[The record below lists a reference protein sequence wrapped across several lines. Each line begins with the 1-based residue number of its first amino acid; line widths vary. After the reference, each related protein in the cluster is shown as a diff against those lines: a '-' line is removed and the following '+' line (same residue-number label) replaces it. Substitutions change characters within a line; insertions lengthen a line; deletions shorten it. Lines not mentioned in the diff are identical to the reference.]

1 MSPVV
6 RLPSITLAGGAFVVS
21 IVACAP
27 DMGVA
32 PSVSTTR
39 AVSDV
44 VGSVDRVFT
53 VQLRAIPND
62 PVLPPNPVFGYGH
75 LQLRLG
81 STLGDSCFPNDPIS
95 PTPGFTRV
103 SVCGTIFN
111 EGGAQ
116 YRGGGIYNLSPFT
129 EGPGLI
135 AAFNGTLPPNPCRRY
150 DIAGAVAVS
159 DAIAT
164 DILAHPDLYQV
175 RMDGD
180 VLGQSTRVGGRFDGS
195 AWGPVGARPETDP
208 FFAEKTCTVAVT
220 P

>member
-1 MSPVV
+1 MSPIV
-6 RLPSITLAGGAFVVS
+6 RLPWITLAGGAFVVS
-21 IVACAP
+21 VVACAP
-27 DMGVA
+27 DVGVA
-32 PSVSTTR
+32 PNVSATR
-39 AVSDV
+39 AASAV
-44 VGSVDRVFT
+44 VGSLDQVFT
-53 VQLRAIPND
+53 VQLRAYPVDPVFPND
-62 PVLPPNPVFGYGH
+62 PVYGYGH
-75 LQLRLG
+75 VQIRLG
-81 STLGDSCFPNDPIS
+81 ATLGDSCYPVDPIS
-95 PTPGFTRV
+95 PAPGFTRV
-103 SVCGTIFN
+103 SVCGKIFN
-111 EGGAQ
+111 EGGAK

-135 AAFNGTLPPNPCRRY
+135 AAFNGALPPNPCRRY

-164 DILAHPDLYQV
+164 DMIAHPDLYQV

-180 VLGQSTRVGGRFDGS
+180 VLGQSARLGGRLDGS